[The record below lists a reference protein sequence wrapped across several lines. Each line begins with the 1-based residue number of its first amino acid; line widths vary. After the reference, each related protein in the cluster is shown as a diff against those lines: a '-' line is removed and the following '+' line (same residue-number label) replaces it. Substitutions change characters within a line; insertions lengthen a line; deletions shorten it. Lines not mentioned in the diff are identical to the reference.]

1 MKKQQK
7 GNEKLQFSEFCTL
20 PCLLAAFYVS
30 VTADLYPLL
39 VFILFFFFLVPAG
52 FLRVPGL
59 NAVFLVK
66 EY

>member
-30 VTADLYPLL
+30 VTADLYPLI
-39 VFILFFFFLVPAG
+39 VFILFFFF
-52 FLRVPGL
+52 
-59 NAVFLVK
+59 
-66 EY
+66 